1 MVLRGLVVACAA
13 GLCAGL
19 GVSGAALAH
28 HSRAPYDLSQEIVVE
43 GTVTALDW
51 KNPHIYVTV
60 ETAGPDGTLL
70 LQEIELLSVS
80 EARASGLRQEAIA
93 PGSHVVVRARPGRRG
108 AGARALG
115 LTVATSDGAVLPL
128 NTDAGFSA
136 APAAATEADGIAG
149 RWAPSVSAFG
159 MFFNSATG
167 GAAAAWPLTDAG
179 RASQA
184 ETFSGLGLIILG
196 VCEPFPPP
204 WLTALPV
211 LRTIDVGETTVL
223 LHFDSESGAQERVV
237 HLDQLEHPADLA
249 PSVQGH
255 SIGRWE
261 GETLVI
267 DTVGFV
273 PHALGLGVAPS
284 TPDKRLVERLTL
296 AEDRRHLR
304 YEMTIEDPARL
315 AAPASLSMVWD
326 YRPDL
331 EPSTEG
337 CDPEIARRTLDE
349 ELAP

>member
-1 MVLRGLVVACAA
+1 MVLRGLFVACAA
-13 GLCAGL
+13 GLCAP
-19 GVSGAALAH
+19 SAAFAH
-28 HSRAPYDLSQEIVVE
+28 HSRAPYDLSQEIVIE
-43 GTVTALDW
+43 GAVAELDW

-60 ETAGPDGTLL
+60 EMAGPDGEPV

-80 EARASGLRQEAIA
+80 EARATGLRQEAIA

-108 AGARALG
+108 PGARALG
-115 LTVATSDGAVLPL
+115 LTVATSDGVVLPL

-149 RWAPSVSAFG
+149 RWAPSAAAFG
-159 MFFNSATG
+159 TFFNSETG
-167 GAAAAWPLTDAG
+167 GAAAAWPLTEAG
-179 RASQA
+179 RAAQA

-204 WLTALPV
+204 WLTALPA
-211 LRTIDVGETTVL
+211 LRTIEVGETTVL
-223 LHFDSESGAQERVV
+223 IHFDSESGAQERIVR
-237 HLDQLEHPADLA
+237 LDQLEHPNDLA
-249 PSVQGH
+249 PTVQGH

-267 DTVGFV
+267 DTVGFS

-284 TPDKRLVERLTL
+284 TTDKRLVERLAL

-331 EPSTEG
+331 APSAVG
-337 CDPEIARRTLDE
+337 CDPETARRTLDE
-349 ELAP
+349 EPAP